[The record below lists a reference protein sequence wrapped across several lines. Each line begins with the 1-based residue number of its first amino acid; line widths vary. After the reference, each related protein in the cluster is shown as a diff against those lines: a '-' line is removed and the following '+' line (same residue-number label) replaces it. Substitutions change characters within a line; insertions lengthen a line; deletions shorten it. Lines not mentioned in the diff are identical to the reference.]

1 MRYTLIIFD
10 LDGTLLD
17 TSAGALKSIDFTID
31 ILGLAPL
38 SNEVKKSFIG
48 PPIYDSLKNTYGMD
62 DILAAKATA
71 IFRDVYK
78 NNFLYE
84 AEIYKGM
91 ESVLSSLKNRG
102 YKLAVATY
110 KREDYA
116 VMLIERFNLRRYFD
130 CVKGADNEGI
140 LKKQDIV
147 EMCMAYCG
155 AEKERSVL
163 IGDTHHDAEAAQNI
177 GIDFIG
183 VTYGFGFKD
192 YKDVNRYKNKGSADK
207 SLDILMIL

>member
-38 SNEVKKSFIG
+38 SDEVKKSFIG

-84 AEIYKGM
+84 AEIYKDM

-116 VMLIERFNLRRYFD
+116 AMLIERFNLSRYFD
-130 CVKGADNEGI
+130 FIKGADNEGI
-140 LKKQDIV
+140 LKKQDIA
-147 EMCMAYCG
+147 EMCIAYCG

-163 IGDTHHDAEAAQNI
+163 IGDTH
-177 GIDFIG
+177 
-183 VTYGFGFKD
+183 
-192 YKDVNRYKNKGSADK
+192 
-207 SLDILMIL
+207 